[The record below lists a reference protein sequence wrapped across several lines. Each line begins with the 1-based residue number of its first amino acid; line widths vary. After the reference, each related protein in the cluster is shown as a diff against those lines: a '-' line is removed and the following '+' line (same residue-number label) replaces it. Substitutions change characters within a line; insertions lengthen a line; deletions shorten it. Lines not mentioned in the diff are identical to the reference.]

1 MHASTRPETGRPAG
15 SAASFVVRGSSGPP
29 HPSGVARRTEAALG
43 AALLVAAVSILVGP
57 APTRAQEPAT
67 RSLVELNWME
77 VGERV
82 PDRVDTVLL
91 PVGTLE
97 AHGVIANGADI
108 IVPDSLAARLA
119 TELDA
124 YIAPTLNY
132 GVNTSL
138 DEYPGTFGIPEE
150 LLRETAAVVLR
161 GLADTGFRNIV
172 VLNGHGPNFA
182 PLNDAA
188 REVFRE
194 TDARVLV
201 LNWWTVTPDIT
212 EEVYG
217 TQGGHAGNNETA
229 AVLAV
234 RPDLVHADRYTGPE
248 QATPFGTGWQAWPF
262 PSSIGLYAPGQGYPD
277 FDEAKANRYFDLVVE
292 RVGALAREVIG
303 KWEAAGL

>member
-1 MHASTRPETGRPAG
+1 MSAFGCPEGLARPGR
-15 SAASFVVRGSSGPP
+15 
-29 HPSGVARRTEAALG
+29 
-43 AALLVAAVSILVGP
+43 ALLVGLLALGSPFAAGD
-57 APTRAQEPAT
+57 TRAQSPST
-67 RSLVELNWME
+67 RSMVELNWME
-77 VGERV
+77 VGEWV
-82 PDRVDTVLL
+82 PGRIHTVLL
-91 PVGTLE
+91 AVGTLE
-97 AHGVIANGADI
+97 PHGVIPNGADI

-119 TELDA
+119 PDLDA
-124 YIAPTLNY
+124 LIAPTLAY

-138 DEYPGTFGIPEE
+138 DEYPGTFGISER
-150 LLRETAAVVLR
+150 LLHDTAREVLL
-161 GLADTGFRNIV
+161 GLAKAGFRNII

-201 LNWWTVTPDIT
+201 LNWWTITPDIT
-212 EEVYG
+212 EDVYG

-234 RPDLVHADRYTGPE
+234 RPELVHEGRYRGPE

-262 PSSIGLYAPGQGYPD
+262 PSSIGLYAPGEGYPD
-277 FDEAKANRYFDLVVE
+277 FDEAKAGTYFDRVVE
-292 RVGALAREVIG
+292 RVRSLAREVID

>member
-1 MHASTRPETGRPAG
+1 MNAWPGPHSNPTRVGRP
-15 SAASFVVRGSSGPP
+15 
-29 HPSGVARRTEAALG
+29 RTPRSAALG
-43 AALLVAAVSILVGP
+43 AALVALATGAGTAGGQ
-57 APTRAQEPAT
+57 APPT

-77 VGERV
+77 VAEWV
-82 PDRVDTVLL
+82 PGRIETVLL

-97 AHGVIANGADI
+97 AHGVIPNGADI
-108 IVPDSLAARLA
+108 LVPDSLAARLA
-119 TELDA
+119 PDLEA
-124 YIAPTLNY
+124 MIAPALAY

-138 DEYPGTFGIPEE
+138 DEYPGTFGISER
-150 LLRETAAVVLR
+150 LLRETAAEVLR
-161 GLADTGFRNIV
+161 GLAGVGFRNII

-182 PLNDAA
+182 PLNEAA

-201 LNWWTVTPDIT
+201 LNWWSITPDIT

-229 AVLAV
+229 AVLAL
-234 RPDLVHADRYTGPE
+234 RPDLVREERYTGPE

-277 FDEAKANRYFDLVVE
+277 FDAATANRYFDRVVE
-292 RVGALAREVIG
+292 RVRALAREVID